1 MESTPPNPSLTS
13 YFWDP
18 QTEAYEGDIDDYPF
32 ICREHG
38 FAGDTYCLDCYYEEI
53 GEPRPQPQT
62 QGIGGPISP
71 SDSGSTPV
79 AEWSPPAALGL
90 GGPVQG
96 LLN

>member
-1 MESTPPNPSLTS
+1 MESTPGPNPLLTS

-62 QGIGGPISP
+62 QDWR
-71 SDSGSTPV
+71 SDLPF
-79 AEWSPPAALGL
+79 
-90 GGPVQG
+90 
-96 LLN
+96 